1 MADVMS
7 TQAATQ
13 LMLVVLAQYVA
24 DGADEAAYNAAFAQF
39 SELYAP
45 IIPSGLSYA
54 AIVAAGPA
62 PDWTSG
68 SVPGTAYLTWVA
80 SFS

>member
-1 MADVMS
+1 MADVIS

-24 DGADEAAYNAAFAQF
+24 DGADEAAYNAALAQF
-39 SELYAP
+39 SELYTITLP
-45 IIPSGLSYA
+45 LGLSYA

-62 PDWTSG
+62 PNWSSG